1 MAATPYQYQKTS
13 LWISGTQACRG
24 PARSRQINVNSSQ
37 GTSGTS
43 CRGCQRRRRR
53 RRDGRRDASELMV
66 RIAHRVLFQVTFWRN
81 ECYASGRTNEAF
93 CRLHVR
99 KRAREKKIGRSVFR
113 PNLPCPLNRS
123 PASLK
128 NDKIRCLFCD
138 GVNNTPAAP
147 APWGRK
153 FQGTP
158 KSGFL
163 LLHM

>member
-66 RIAHRVLFQVTFWRN
+66 RIAHLVLFQVTFWRN

-113 PNLPCPLNRS
+113 QNLPRAWS
-123 PASLK
+123 KTAAHWK
-128 NDKIRCLFCD
+128 MIKFDFAMFD
-138 GVNNTPAAP
+138 GINNTPAAP

-153 FQGTP
+153 YQGTP
-158 KSGFL
+158 RSGYL
-163 LLHM
+163 L